1 MQRLNVNSLVSWS
14 MKKIMLLVFLFLFS
28 IEISYARVVNKMFGD
43 KSINHFTQNGYKIT
57 FVNYDD
63 NFKKLVYT
71 LEKDSD
77 VVICYVAGV
86 YTDCMKPWLNEKTFR
101 DRGLV
106 ALCLN
111 QALLK
116 PEAG

>member
-1 MQRLNVNSLVSWS
+1 
-14 MKKIMLLVFLFLFS
+14 MKKFLVIVVLGLLLS
-28 IEISYARVVNKMFGD
+28 GNAYARVVNKMFGD

-86 YTDCMKPWLNEKTFR
+86 YTDCMKP
-101 DRGLV
+101 
-106 ALCLN
+106 
-111 QALLK
+111 
-116 PEAG
+116 

>member
-1 MQRLNVNSLVSWS
+1 
-14 MKKIMLLVFLFLFS
+14 MKKFLVIVVLGLLLS
-28 IEISYARVVNKMFGD
+28 GNAYARVVNKMFGD

-77 VVICYVAGV
+77 VVICYVVGV
-86 YTDCMKPWLNEKTFR
+86 YTDCMKP
-101 DRGLV
+101 
-106 ALCLN
+106 
-111 QALLK
+111 
-116 PEAG
+116 